1 MEFNIIYNKN
11 IQNIIGINE
20 ELPFKITKDMIHFK
34 NITTSTVPNK
44 DNVVIMGFN
53 TWKSLP
59 NKYLPNRINIVI
71 TKKNI
76 LNIDTDKVSSFST
89 FEYAL
94 TYIKRLNYN
103 KIFIIG
109 GSVLY
114 DFVFKNYK
122 ENIKYIYE
130 SFTHSYYK
138 VKEDDKITYLDYN
151 IDTEYF
157 KCIEDKY
164 SIVNCQVYGS
174 SDEVSTSI
182 NFRKY
187 QNVTKINKNEN
198 EYLIL
203 LNKVKELGTL
213 KGSRNSDVLSLFGEK
228 MIFDLRE
235 GFTLLTTKKMGWKT
249 ILRELLW
256 FIEGSTDNN
265 KLKEKNV
272 KIWDGNASK
281 EYLKTRGLDYEEG
294 DLGPIYGFQWRHFGD
309 TYINKDYK
317 YTGGVDQLKNVINL
331 IKNDPL
337 NRRII
342 LSAWNPI
349 DIDKMALPPCH
360 VMVQFYVDIKDN
372 YIDAQLIQRS
382 GDMFLGVPFNIASY
396 SFLLHIIGNITGYK
410 PRYLHHILGD
420 AHIYKDHL
428 DAVNEQILREP
439 YSLPKLVINKD
450 FSDIDDIEESNF
462 NIVDYNSHPSIKSQM
477 VV

>member
-1 MEFNIIYNKN
+1 MEFNIIYNKI

-164 SIVNCQVYGS
+164 SIVNCQVY
-174 SDEVSTSI
+174 
-182 NFRKY
+182 
-187 QNVTKINKNEN
+187 
-198 EYLIL
+198 
-203 LNKVKELGTL
+203 
-213 KGSRNSDVLSLFGEK
+213 
-228 MIFDLRE
+228 
-235 GFTLLTTKKMGWKT
+235 
-249 ILRELLW
+249 
-256 FIEGSTDNN
+256 
-265 KLKEKNV
+265 
-272 KIWDGNASK
+272 
-281 EYLKTRGLDYEEG
+281 
-294 DLGPIYGFQWRHFGD
+294 
-309 TYINKDYK
+309 
-317 YTGGVDQLKNVINL
+317 
-331 IKNDPL
+331 
-337 NRRII
+337 
-342 LSAWNPI
+342 
-349 DIDKMALPPCH
+349 
-360 VMVQFYVDIKDN
+360 
-372 YIDAQLIQRS
+372 
-382 GDMFLGVPFNIASY
+382 
-396 SFLLHIIGNITGYK
+396 
-410 PRYLHHILGD
+410 
-420 AHIYKDHL
+420 
-428 DAVNEQILREP
+428 
-439 YSLPKLVINKD
+439 
-450 FSDIDDIEESNF
+450 
-462 NIVDYNSHPSIKSQM
+462 
-477 VV
+477 

>member
-1 MEFNIIYNKN
+1 
-11 IQNIIGINE
+11 
-20 ELPFKITKDMIHFK
+20 
-34 NITTSTVPNK
+34 
-44 DNVVIMGFN
+44 
-53 TWKSLP
+53 
-59 NKYLPNRINIVI
+59 
-71 TKKNI
+71 
-76 LNIDTDKVSSFST
+76 
-89 FEYAL
+89 
-94 TYIKRLNYN
+94 
-103 KIFIIG
+103 
-109 GSVLY
+109 
-114 DFVFKNYK
+114 
-122 ENIKYIYE
+122 
-130 SFTHSYYK
+130 
-138 VKEDDKITYLDYN
+138 
-151 IDTEYF
+151 
-157 KCIEDKY
+157 
-164 SIVNCQVYGS
+164 
-174 SDEVSTSI
+174 
-182 NFRKY
+182 
-187 QNVTKINKNEN
+187 
-198 EYLIL
+198 
-203 LNKVKELGTL
+203 
-213 KGSRNSDVLSLFGEK
+213 

-235 GFTLLTTKKMGWKT
+235 GFPLLTTKKMGWKT

-462 NIVDYNSHPSIKSQM
+462 NIVDYNSNPSIKYQI